1 MVVRNRKTKS
11 KKTKLILPNAKEF
24 IKTFLI
30 TLVFYISIMIVP
42 VFFNSKW
49 TLLVIYFI
57 VSAIFIGG
65 SIDKPIKRQLIFDKF
80 LVSVFTFPLIF
91 LAYVFF
97 ITKGTLNQAIL
108 SLVNSENYLFLTFSS
123 ALLIYTLFTLKTYNV
138 HKGMDKEN
146 KL

>member
-11 KKTKLILPNAKEF
+11 KKTNLILPNAKEF
-24 IKTFLI
+24 IKTFLL

-42 VFFNSKW
+42 VIFNSKW
-49 TLLVIYFI
+49 TLLAIYFS

-80 LVSVFTFPLIF
+80 LVSIFTLPLIF

-97 ITKGTLNQAIL
+97 VTKGTLNQAIL
-108 SLVNSENYLFLTFSS
+108 SLVNNKDYLFLTFTS
-123 ALLIYTLFTLKTYNV
+123 ALVIYTLFTLKTYNV